1 MTETTLRAHG
11 KFGRLAAQFPAGL
24 GDLTRY
30 VAGSLPKAPASV
42 AVPKVAEWG
51 MDGNDTYGDCGVAG
65 LNHGLMSAAA
75 VTGETE
81 TFPDDEQIVDY
92 YLGYT
97 GGQDNGVVL
106 SAYLAYVK
114 KTGFF
119 GHTVAA
125 YAPVA
130 VQDIPTLQFAVSAYD
145 FAYTGITVTEAM
157 QEAFQQGEPWTLDV
171 LDSPIAGGHCV
182 PIVGYDSNYLT
193 VVTWGGT
200 QQIAYSAW
208 HYIASE
214 AWAVISGELV
224 AAKGDGHGINLAA
237 LQADLSKLD
246 MLGRIEPL
254 LERLA

>member
-1 MTETTLRAHG
+1 MTETALRAHG

-42 AVPKVAEWG
+42 AVPEVADWN
-51 MDGNDTYGDCGVAG
+51 MLSNDTYGDCGVAG
-65 LNHGLMSAAA
+65 LEHGFMAAA
-75 VTGETE
+75 ADTSQTE
-81 TFPDDEQIVDY
+81 TQATAQQAVEY
-92 YLGYT
+92 YLTYT
-97 GGQDNGVVL
+97 DGQDSGVVL
-106 SAYLAYVK
+106 SQYLAYVK
-114 KTGFF
+114 ANGFY
-119 GHTVAA
+119 GHTIAA

-157 QEAFQQGEPWTLDV
+157 QEAFQQGEPWTLDT
-171 LDSPIAGGHCV
+171 LESPVAGEHCV
-182 PIVGYDSNYLT
+182 PIVGYDSSYLR
-193 VVTWGGT
+193 VVTWGGV
-200 QQIAYSAW
+200 QEIAYSAW

-246 MLGRIEPL
+246 
-254 LERLA
+254 A